1 MAESPITK
9 VDVNTGSME
18 SLVAIP
24 GIGEALAARI
34 IASRPYAS
42 LDDLIRVQGVSARS
56 LERWA
61 PMLAVEADDDNLPVL
76 EAEFID
82 EEEEVIESGDEPVV
96 EIEAVEAIAFD
107 EDAVDEV
114 PPVIEMV
121 DDDLIPEPIP
131 EEVDDAE
138 PVEAK
143 KEARPEEKKKAGK
156 SGDSKPLLRGDGFI
170 LGGVVGV
177 LSVLLAVV
185 LTLGILALVNGG
197 LDYVSPGQLSDMQ
210 RQVQTIEGQIGVL
223 NQGIDGL
230 STRLDSLE
238 ALGGRVADLESKT
251 DSAAKEVADLKA
263 ELSDLE
269 ETVGEMEKQVEVLSK
284 QYGIVESFLGGMQDL
299 LNNLMPE
306 NAVPAGE

>member
-18 SLVAIP
+18 SLVAIS

-61 PMLAVEADDDNLPVL
+61 PMLAIEADDDNLPVL

-82 EEEEVIESGDEPVV
+82 EKEEVIESGDEPVV

-114 PPVIEMV
+114 PHVIEMV
-121 DDDLIPEPIP
+121 DDDLIPERIP

-197 LDYVSPGQLSDMQ
+197 LDYVSPGQLSSMQ
-210 RQVQTIEGQIGVL
+210 RQVDSIGSEIDVL
-223 NQGIDGL
+223 NQDIDGL
-230 STRLDSLE
+230 TTRLDALDS
-238 ALGGRVADLESKT
+238 LGGRVADLESKT
-251 DSAAKEVADLKA
+251 DSVAKDVADLKA
-263 ELSDLE
+263 ELSGVKEQLD
-269 ETVGEMEKQVEVLSK
+269 VLTE
-284 QYGIVESFLGGMQDL
+284 QYGIFDGFLGGMQDL